1 MLKRLSMVLAATAVM
16 GVSLAMMPRKVEAA
30 NLRVTAVHSI
40 HKWEKGKVSQC
51 GSSWKNFKLWG
62 SSGGQTF
69 WGIPRGW
76 HTAYALMD
84 CGGYNSGS
92 INLPSK
98 YSWREKKL
106 YP

>member
-16 GVSLAMMPRKVEAA
+16 GVFLAMMPQRVEAA
-30 NLRVTAVHSI
+30 NLKVTAIHSK
-40 HKWEKGKVSQC
+40 HKWENGKVSQC
-51 GSSWKNFKLWG
+51 GSEWKRFRLWG

-69 WGIPRGW
+69 WGIPSGW
-76 HTAYALMD
+76 HKAYALMD
-84 CGGYNSGS
+84 CQGYDSGW
-92 INLPSK
+92 IHLPSK